1 MDIYRDSFPSPIGT
15 IYIAFSSEGIIRIAL
30 TEERFGKY
38 SLCKR
43 RKNDGARTQFKE
55 YFDGKRKEFSLPL
68 HFEGTPFQKKVWNV
82 LREIPYGETRSY
94 EWVAKEVGKP
104 RASRAVGN
112 AVGANPLPIVIPCH
126 RVIRKDGGL
135 GGYGY
140 GAAIKKK
147 LLEIELGTP
156 FLEPL
161 SLEKKVASHPK
172 KYLKGRG

>member
-1 MDIYRDSFPSPIGT
+1 MELYYDTLASPVGT
-15 IYIAFSSEGIIRIAL
+15 IYIAFGSKGIVRIAL
-30 TEERFGKY
+30 TKERFEY
-38 SLCKR
+38 YLLST
-43 RKNDGARTQFKE
+43 RKKNIEARKQLKE

-68 HFEGTPFQKKVWNV
+68 HFGGTSFQKKVWKA
-82 LREIPYGETRSY
+82 LEKIPYGETRSY

-112 AVGANPLPIVIPCH
+112 AVGANPFPIVIPCH

-140 GAAIKKK
+140 GTAMKKK

-156 FLEPL
+156 FF
-161 SLEKKVASHPK
+161 LEKKGVSSPK
-172 KYLKGRG
+172 KTYWP